1 MTDWEKQLKRR
12 RGNIRRQE
20 LALDDD
26 IVAAHAD
33 GLSWRTI
40 GAAAEVNHE
49 WARQASDRIAKRQA
63 DSEIEGDQLP
73 DPFGPPEMPAL

>member
-33 GLSWRTI
+33 GLSWRAI

-49 WARQASDRIAKRQA
+49 WARQASDRIAKRHV
-63 DSEIEGDQLP
+63 DRELERTDLP
-73 DPFGPPEMPAL
+73 DPFGPPPAS

>member
-20 LALDDD
+20 LALDND

-33 GLSWRTI
+33 GLSWRAI
-40 GAAAEVNHE
+40 GTAAEVNHE
-49 WARQASDRIAKRQA
+49 WARQASDRIAKRAAGRELEHA
-63 DSEIEGDQLP
+63 DGA
-73 DPFGPPEMPAL
+73 DPFTPPEPAAT